1 MFEVKIM
8 SILTETHMY
17 AQVKEYIT
25 HDKLHMQLLY
35 FQKKGKRKRLT
46 LTGKETKFDASICK
60 YAPFRVLYMESL
72 RDQNNCVNQ
81 QYSSL
86 LLSK

>member
-25 HDKLHMQLLY
+25 HDKLQMQLLY

-46 LTGKETKFDASICK
+46 LTGKKQILMPV
-60 YAPFRVLYMESL
+60 Y
-72 RDQNNCVNQ
+72 VNM
-81 QYSSL
+81 L
-86 LLSK
+86 LLGYSM